1 MYLNSV
7 YNKKNLSQY
16 ISLSIMVN
24 RCLNLDKIW
33 YFTMGAI
40 DIAIILREPNDFKE
54 VIQRTPVYN
63 ILHGNIYNPYDLLYS
78 NL

>member
-1 MYLNSV
+1 
-7 YNKKNLSQY
+7 
-16 ISLSIMVN
+16 
-24 RCLNLDKIW
+24 
-33 YFTMGAI
+33 MGAI